1 MIKAIVK
8 MLLVDFQQY
17 LFDPNALR
25 DGNPPNDRGCRAC
38 GKIGVSN
45 QSELVINLSCINI

>member
-1 MIKAIVK
+1 MIEAIVK

-17 LFDPNALR
+17 LFDPHALR

-45 QSELVINLSCINI
+45 QSESVISKLR